1 MDASLSDPATLLES
15 ARALYPA
22 LRARAKSVEAARKIS
37 PDSFNEMKQAG
48 LLRMTQPK
56 AYGGTAMPYYV
67 FCEAVME
74 IAKGCPSTGWIY
86 AVIGEHNVTLG
97 AYYPR
102 QAQDDV
108 WAENPDT
115 YIGSGNSPELVYS
128 EQDDGWLVNGQLRF
142 SSGCEFVEWHMTG
155 GRINGRPG
163 RILFPQK
170 GCEIIDTWN
179 AMGLAGTGSHDLK
192 LTDVVLPDHR
202 IRFDAER
209 GPWFD
214 QTPLYRQP
222 QWSTGPFCLAAA
234 VVGAGE
240 GALQLFIDMVAGRDA
255 KFGAHVAEFQ
265 SIQLRIAEA
274 AAELDAARR
283 LILGDLLET
292 HEVLE
297 AADEVPIPMRARN
310 LRDMAFA
317 PLLAKRAVDRLFY
330 ASGAEALDLDDD
342 LQRYYRDVNAGAQQ
356 ICLNWDANGT
366 VYGRIALDRDPGPVR
381 W

>member
-1 MDASLSDPATLLES
+1 MDAAISDPAQLLES
-15 ARALYPA
+15 ARALYPK
-22 LRARAKSVEAARKIS
+22 LRERASQVEAARKIS
-37 PDSFNEMKQAG
+37 SDSFQEMKEAG
-48 LLRMTQPK
+48 LFRMTQPK
-56 AYGGTAMPYYV
+56 AYGGAQLPYHV

-74 IAKGCPSTGWIY
+74 IAQGCPSTGWIY

-108 WAENPDT
+108 WAEAPDT
-115 YIGSGNSPELVYS
+115 YIGSGNSPELVYT

-142 SSGCEFVEWHMTG
+142 SSGCEFVTWHMTG
-155 GRINGRPG
+155 GRING
-163 RILFPQK
+163 
-170 GCEIIDTWN
+170 
-179 AMGLAGTGSHDLK
+179 
-192 LTDVVLPDHR
+192 
-202 IRFDAER
+202 
-209 GPWFD
+209 
-214 QTPLYRQP
+214 RQP

-234 VVGAGE
+234 VVGAGQ
-240 GALQLFIDMVAGRDA
+240 GALRLFIDMVSGRNA
-255 KFGAHVAEFQ
+255 KFGAKVAEFQ

-283 LILGDLLET
+283 MILGDLRET

-297 AADEVPIPMRARN
+297 SADEVPVEMRARN

-317 PLLAKRAVDRLFY
+317 PVLAKRAVDRLFY
-330 ASGAEALDLDDD
+330 ASGAESLDLGGD

-356 ICLNWDANGT
+356 VCLNWDANGT
-366 VYGRIALDRDPGPVR
+366 VFGRIALGMEPGPVR